1 MIDKLSK
8 LTLEENS
15 LKRGI
20 DCTFN
25 RKDRSR
31 MFERLKIVQREIRET
46 KDKIRIERMLKNEKS
61 RKNI

>member
-1 MIDKLSK
+1 MLDRLSK

-25 RKDRSR
+25 KEDRTR
-31 MFERLKIVQREIRET
+31 MFKRLSEVQKEIKET
-46 KDKIRIERMLKNEKS
+46 KSKLRIERMLKNEKS

>member
-8 LTLEENS
+8 LTLEEKS

-25 RKDRSR
+25 RNDRTR
-31 MFERLKIVQREIRET
+31 MFERLKIVQREIREI
-46 KDKIRIERMLKNEKS
+46 KDKMRIERMIKNEKS
-61 RKNI
+61 GKNI